1 MRNFRPDVK
10 QWKRVKCEKA
20 LKDAQFQLLFT
31 LTDWKGFFLAKMLKN
46 HLFEVHSTDAF

>member
-10 QWKRVKCEKA
+10 QWKRVKSE
-20 LKDAQFQLLFT
+20 KDAQFQLLFT
-31 LTDWKGFFLAKMLKN
+31 LTNWKGFFLAKMLKN